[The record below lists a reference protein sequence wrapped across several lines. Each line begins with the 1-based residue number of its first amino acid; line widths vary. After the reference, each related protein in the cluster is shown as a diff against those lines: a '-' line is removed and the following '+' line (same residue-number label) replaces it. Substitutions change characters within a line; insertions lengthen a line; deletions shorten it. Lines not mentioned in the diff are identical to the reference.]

1 MGHLRVSLAS
11 LGEPGVPF
19 PMLKIKTP
27 YFECPPGPTP
37 GPSRSPIPWVDGR
50 ALAGSMT
57 LGIGDF
63 QPSFPSSDAFRGVCV
78 GGLPEMKQ
86 KPPY

>member
-1 MGHLRVSLAS
+1 MVSGCKEVTEKVKTRVYNANANERIHAELWRYISE
-11 LGEPGVPF
+11 GE
-19 PMLKIKTP
+19 
-27 YFECPPGPTP
+27 
-37 GPSRSPIPWVDGR
+37 S
-50 ALAGSMT
+50 LAGSMT

-63 QPSFPSSDAFRGVCV
+63 QPSFPSSHAFRGVCV